1 MKTDID
7 MAEILEE
14 IRDELYLMKPSLSRE
29 MEIHD
34 HFKNKWGLDSL
45 ELVEYI
51 ARLEHRF
58 HVLIP
63 DQDLEKCISLNET
76 ALYLKG
82 RLTPIS

>member
-1 MKTDID
+1 MNTAID
-7 MAEILEE
+7 LDEILDE
-14 IRDELYLMKPSLSRE
+14 IREELYLMKPTLSRE
-29 MEIHD
+29 LEAPD

-82 RLTPIS
+82 RLTSGT